1 MTGRSLSAEE
11 RVHARRALLFLA
23 ERSAP
28 ARLAEALGLSVVALQ
43 KARAPSRVV
52 GRRLAARVASV
63 AGVDLADVLSGAW
76 PGDLCPRC
84 GRWGGASHV
93 APPSAS
99 TTADEGPL
107 GQVDRPPADLAVG
120 GAP

>member
-28 ARLAEALGLSVVALQ
+28 ARLAEALGLTVVALQ
-43 KARAPSRVV
+43 KARAPSHVV

-63 AGVDLADVLSGAW
+63 AGSTSRTFSRARGREIFARGAADGAA
-76 PGDLCPRC
+76 R
-84 GRWGGASHV
+84 
-93 APPSAS
+93 APSRRRAH
-99 TTADEGPL
+99 
-107 GQVDRPPADLAVG
+107 R
-120 GAP
+120 

>member
-28 ARLAEALGLSVVALQ
+28 ARLAEALGLTVVALQ
-43 KARAPSRVV
+43 KARAPTRVV

-76 PGDLCPRC
+76 PG
-84 GRWGGASHV
+84 GRRQLDS
-93 APPSAS
+93 PISDIYISPSTS
-99 TTADEGPL
+99 
-107 GQVDRPPADLAVG
+107 VR
-120 GAP
+120 